1 MLIYVIACML
11 HPASAQIEIGGKNNS
26 FLTFLLNLLQKNV
39 GACQI
44 SKYIVSTRFRSS
56 IPERDLTR
64 SSEFLFE
71 TTSPICLLTVSTQQN
86 KGKGSW
92 RPKKVGQHLRENRLA
107 VFQFQQW
114 EKDGLVAGRAAS
126 KLALYNFGFRG
137 IEHTNVIQNLVR
149 RRSLV
154 ELETEKNLNT
164 SKPVWFYHQL
174 VIVNLKKNLVWT
186 NSIATR
192 QLVIF
197 RKQTVTVVS
206 RHVTFKIK
214 FF

>member
-71 TTSPICLLTVSTQQN
+71 TVSPICLLTVSTQQN

-92 RPKKVGQHLRENRLA
+92 RPKKLA
-107 VFQFQQW
+107 NIFARIDW
-114 EKDGLVAGRAAS
+114 LSSSSSSERKTASLPAGRPPS
-126 KLALYNFGFRG
+126 WPYITLAFEVLN
-137 IEHTNVIQNLVR
+137 IQ
-149 RRSLV
+149 
-154 ELETEKNLNT
+154 T
-164 SKPVWFYHQL
+164 SYR
-174 VIVNLKKNLVWT
+174 T
-186 NSIATR
+186 
-192 QLVIF
+192 
-197 RKQTVTVVS
+197 
-206 RHVTFKIK
+206 
-214 FF
+214 